1 MMRDLEKQS
10 CEVQLLLLST
20 GKQQQK
26 VPYQH

>member
-10 CEVQLLLLST
+10 CEVQLLFLST
-20 GKQQQK
+20 GKQQK